1 MAAPPSSY
9 RPHRPT
15 HRRRFSPLSLSSDT
29 TATLPEYTAPRP
41 LSARFPLPDP
51 QEKPPE
57 YPDSAEEAD
66 EETDDSVSLSP
77 RRPRR
82 YQSHSRFASKKSPY
96 ANHSSSISDTY
107 LDSLL
112 ERSVNALELSNTLLR
127 SSMSTQSSLSTV
139 LSPDHR
145 AEQVLESRARLL
157 NNRIRNNDQYHRS
170 WMDDLDEVAEGVEDL
185 FQGDDDAIS
194 ASDNLSVSRS
204 LPGARAPIHRHSRRR
219 PSLEPRRPSDSGRVR
234 RNYSPEPPPSTPPR
248 PPPTSLPVGYSRSN
262 AGGSYNQISPYRRSG
277 ARSAPYAA
285 SFHDDPSFNLSTS
298 FSSASSNPTLRR
310 SRSSA
315 SSTST
320 LVIHA
325 LFVLFYLSV
334 LTC

>member
-9 RPHRPT
+9 RPRPT

-51 QEKPPE
+51 LEKPPD

-77 RRPRR
+77 RRHRR
-82 YQSHSRFASKKSPY
+82 YLTHSRSASNQYKKFPY

-145 AEQVLESRARLL
+145 AEQVLETRARLL
-157 NNRIRNNDQYHRS
+157 DNRIRNNDQFHRS

-185 FQGDDDAIS
+185 FQGEEDSTIS
-194 ASDNLSVSRS
+194 DSRSFSVSRS
-204 LPGARAPIHRHSRRR
+204 LPSAIAPIHRYTRRR
-219 PSLEPRRPSDSGRVR
+219 PSLEPQRTSGSGRVR
-234 RNYSPEPPPSTPPR
+234 RSSSPEPPPSTPPR
-248 PPPTSLPVGYSRSN
+248 PTPTLPPVSYPRSN
-262 AGGSYNQISPYRRSG
+262 AGGSHNQTSPYRRSG
-277 ARSAPYAA
+277 ARTAPYPT
-285 SFHDDPSFNLSTS
+285 SFYDDPSFNLPSS
-298 FSSASSNPTLRR
+298 FSPASSNLTLRR

-320 LVIHA
+320 
-325 LFVLFYLSV
+325 
-334 LTC
+334 